1 MNSTYRKLTYTI
13 TTLLISSIAMYF
25 YTASLVSGAGYY
37 NKYDLGDGLFDS
49 AIELLI
55 YLGLSTFFLQQIIKK
70 NWRILLSTFLYLVV
84 LQELFFNI
92 AYSLCYLFGAT
103 WNNTGIR
110 FGLVLYYKKTS
121 VLLSVSAIIY
131 YLLLRFLRSKNT
143 LDETSTNHKKK

>member
-25 YTASLVSGAGYY
+25 YTASLVSGVGYY

-55 YLGLSTFFLQQIIKK
+55 YLGLSTFFLQKIIEK
-70 NWRILLSTFLYLVV
+70 NWRIVVVTFLYLVV
-84 LQELFFNI
+84 LQELFFNL
-92 AYSLCYLFGAT
+92 AFSLRIEFGTT
-103 WNNTGIR
+103 WTDMEVR
-110 FGLVLYYKKTS
+110 FGLVLHYKKTY

-131 YLLLRFLRSKNT
+131 YLLLRFLRIKNT
-143 LDETSTNHKKK
+143 LDETLINHKKT